1 MWAKP
6 QPAWW
11 LQVESA
17 MRGLLFLAALAL
29 AGCDFEIDI
38 LGDSEDEPC
47 TESVPGYCLPEGIS
61 IRVNEAYTDLE
72 PGAEQ
77 VAALGGT
84 VPLWVSGGDAGE
96 GLEHEVAGAEVVSEE
111 ARGLVV
117 RPLEESVT
125 VLAAVGDLDDELVFA
140 AHPVDAV
147 HVAPQEQQFRLAE
160 PSGPVE
166 FAVARGSVVPVVI
179 QLVGSDQRLIDTSL
193 VARGDAVAS
202 QSRWDFVELDAS
214 ADPIAIAVAGDSFD
228 AQVEIAAADSLLDA
242 IEVVSGPTLSDPD
255 APIALSPA
263 GEAAICFTGVADGRQ
278 IAGLDWVIE
287 GAGVM
292 QNDGCAFVD
301 QFTSTLEVSA
311 GGLSRSFQLDIE
323 R

>member
-1 MWAKP
+1 MCAKP
-6 QPAWW
+6 RPAWW
-11 LQVESA
+11 LHVASS
-17 MRGLLFLAALAL
+17 MRGLLFLATLAL

-38 LGDSEDEPC
+38 LGDSEDDSC
-47 TESVPGYCLPEGIS
+47 TESIPGYCLPEGIS
-61 IRVNEAYTDLE
+61 IRVSESYTDLD
-72 PGAEQ
+72 PAAEE

-84 VPLWVSGGDAGE
+84 VPVQVSGGDAGE
-96 GLEHEVAGAEVVSEE
+96 GLEHDVAGAEVVSEE
-111 ARGLVV
+111 ARGLLL

-125 VLAAVGDLDDELVFA
+125 VFAAIGDLDDELVFA

-147 HVAPQEQQFRLAE
+147 YIAPQEQQFRLAE
-160 PSGPVE
+160 VSGPVE

-179 QLVGSDQRLIDTSL
+179 QLVGGDQRLIDTSL

-202 QSRWDFVELDAS
+202 QSRWDFVEVDAA
-214 ADPIAIAVAGDSFD
+214 ADPIAIAIAGDSVD
-228 AQVEIAAADSLLDA
+228 ARVDIAAADSLLDS

-278 IAGLDWVIE
+278 IAGLDWVID

>member
-1 MWAKP
+1 MCAKP
-6 QPAWW
+6 RPAWW
-11 LQVESA
+11 LHVASS
-17 MRGLLFLAALAL
+17 MRGLLFLATLAL

-38 LGDSEDEPC
+38 LGDSEDDSC
-47 TESVPGYCLPEGIS
+47 TESIPGYCLPEGIS
-61 IRVNEAYTDLE
+61 IRVSESYTDLD
-72 PGAEQ
+72 PAAEE

-84 VPLWVSGGDAGE
+84 VPVQVSGGDAGE
-96 GLEHEVAGAEVVSEE
+96 GLEHDVAGAEVVSEE
-111 ARGLVV
+111 ARGLLL

-125 VLAAVGDLDDELVFA
+125 VFAAIGDLDDELVFA

-147 HVAPQEQQFRLAE
+147 YIAPQEQQFRLAE
-160 PSGPVE
+160 VSGPVE
-166 FAVARGSVVPVVI
+166 FALARGSVVPVVI
-179 QLVGSDQRLIDTSL
+179 QLVGGDQRLIDTSL

-202 QSRWDFVELDAS
+202 QSRWDFVEVDAA
-214 ADPIAIAVAGDSFD
+214 ADPISIAIAGDSVD
-228 AQVEIAAADSLLDA
+228 ARVDIAAADSLLDS

-278 IAGLDWVIE
+278 IAGLDWVID